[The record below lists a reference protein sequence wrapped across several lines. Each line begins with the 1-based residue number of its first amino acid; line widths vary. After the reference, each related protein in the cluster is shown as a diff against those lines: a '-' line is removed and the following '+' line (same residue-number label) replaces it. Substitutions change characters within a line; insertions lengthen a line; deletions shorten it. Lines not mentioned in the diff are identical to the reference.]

1 MAQQEAKR
9 MSSTERVYEAVQELR
24 SLEQIATRVTVA
36 ELTGLKQDV
45 VDDRLRA
52 LVDNGRLSRLI
63 RGVYEVVD
71 SHPPARAI
79 SKTLMPDGSVK
90 LEVGDEIL
98 TLTPRE
104 DRILATILV
113 GAATQAI
120 QIETVRQFT
129 TLMTSSI
136 INVEKANV

>member
-71 SHPPARAI
+71 RHPPARAI